1 MVKNI
6 IRNTAIALLTLAAA
20 CALSMIFQRLDVT
33 EHITTAFVFAVFII
47 SLLTEGY
54 LYGILSAV
62 IAHQCHFGSDYAGGC
77 RHYRDADDENQDV

>member
-33 EHITTAFVFAVFII
+33 
-47 SLLTEGY
+47 
-54 LYGILSAV
+54 
-62 IAHQCHFGSDYAGGC
+62 
-77 RHYRDADDENQDV
+77 

>member
-1 MVKNI
+1 MAKNV

-20 CALSMIFQRLDVT
+20 CVLSMIFQRLDVT
-33 EHITTAFVFAVFII
+33 EHITTVFVFAVFII

-62 IAHQCHFGSDYAGGC
+62 IGMFAINFAFTY
-77 RHYRDADDENQDV
+77 

>member
-54 LYGILSAV
+54 LCRKPGRLVQNQSARASSV
-62 IAHQCHFGSDYAGGC
+62 NKAE
-77 RHYRDADDENQDV
+77 RNQI